1 MSCTQCWSFPQ
12 PRQRKRNFLIH
23 LIDTETIRWGR
34 CVVQSECSHGMQEWV
49 DELTRAMG
57 GLIVNDSA
65 GNEFTMHHPRVVDID
80 AKAAEHLPIMDPDP
94 VQ

>member
-1 MSCTQCWSFPQ
+1 
-12 PRQRKRNFLIH
+12 
-23 LIDTETIRWGR
+23 
-34 CVVQSECSHGMQEWV
+34 MQEWV